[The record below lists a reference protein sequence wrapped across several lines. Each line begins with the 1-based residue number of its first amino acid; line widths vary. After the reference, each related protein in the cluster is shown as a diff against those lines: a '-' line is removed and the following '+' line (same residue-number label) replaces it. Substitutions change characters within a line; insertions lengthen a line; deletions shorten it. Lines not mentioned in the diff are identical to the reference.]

1 LAPGVE
7 PYLNEGNVSK
17 ENSIMSTVLVVE
29 DSLTDKEV
37 LTSCLKQG
45 GIQVQTAQTAEE
57 AFDRVK
63 QHQFDVIILDV
74 VLPDRSGFEICREL
88 KAETETSKIPVIICS
103 TKGSDMDKFWGMKQ
117 GADAYLAKPIDQEEL
132 MRTVNQL
139 MGG

>member
-1 LAPGVE
+1 
-7 PYLNEGNVSK
+7 
-17 ENSIMSTVLVVE
+17 MSTVLIVE

-37 LTSCLKQG
+37 LTSCLKKG
-45 GIQVQTAQTAEE
+45 GIQVETAQTAEE

-63 QHQFDVIILDV
+63 QHQFDAIILDV

-117 GADAYLAKPIDQEEL
+117 GADAYLAKPIDQDEL

-139 MGG
+139 INSES